1 MGQYIYGK
9 NLIVERIGQR
19 KPINKIYLMKDI
31 NDQKL
36 SYIVKSSKI
45 SFELCE
51 RKVLDKMAC
60 GNKHQ
65 GIVAEIDDYKTVS
78 IEDLISSCSNIKLPI
93 IVMLD
98 QLEDPHNLGAILRTC
113 DAIGANGV
121 IFKKNNSVGLNSTVA
136 KVSTGA
142 IETIP
147 VCEVVNL
154 SATLTL
160 LKQAGFWIYGT
171 DAVNSVDYRI
181 PTYDSPVV
189 LVIGSEGSGISQ
201 LVKRNCDQM
210 INLPMKGSISSLN
223 ASVACAICL
232 YEINSKRN
240 PL

>member
-1 MGQYIYGK
+1 
-9 NLIVERIGQR
+9 
-19 KPINKIYLMKDI
+19 MKDL

-36 SYIVKSSKI
+36 TYVVKSSKI
-45 SFELCE
+45 SFEVCE
-51 RKVLDKMAC
+51 RKVLDKLAS

-65 GIVAEIDDYKTVS
+65 GIVAEIDDYKTVT
-78 IEDLISSCSNIKLPI
+78 IEELINGCKHKSQPL

-113 DAIGANGV
+113 DAINADGV
-121 IFKKNNSVGLNSTVA
+121 IFKKNNAVGLNATVA

-142 IETIP
+142 IETVP

-154 SATLTL
+154 SATLAL
-160 LKQAGFWIYGT
+160 LKKAGFWAYGT
-171 DAVNSVDYRI
+171 DAADSVDYRQ
-181 PTYDSPVV
+181 PMYDTPVV
-189 LVIGSEGSGISQ
+189 LVIGSEGNGISS
-201 LVKRNCDQM
+201 LVKKNCDQM
-210 INLPMKGSISSLN
+210 IKLPMKGNVSSLN

>member
-1 MGQYIYGK
+1 MAQYIYGK

-19 KPINKIYLMKDI
+19 KAITKIFLMKDL

-36 SYIVKSSKI
+36 SYVVKSSKI
-45 SFELCE
+45 SFEICE
-51 RKVLDKMAC
+51 RKVLDKLAS

-65 GIVAEIDDYKTVS
+65 GIVAEIEDYKTVS
-78 IEDLISSCSNIKLPI
+78 VEDLLAKCKNKAQPL

-113 DAIGANGV
+113 DAIDADGV
-121 IFKKNNSVGLNSTVA
+121 IFKKNNSVGLNATVA

-142 IETIP
+142 IETVP

-154 SATLTL
+154 SATLSTL
-160 LKQAGFWIYGT
+160 KNAGFWVYGT
-171 DAVNSVDYRI
+171 DAVNSVDYRS
-181 PTYDSPVV
+181 PKYDTPVV
-189 LVIGSEGSGISQ
+189 LVIGSEGNGISQ
-201 LVKRNCDQM
+201 LVKKNCDQM
-210 INLPMKGSISSLN
+210 INLPMKGSITSLN